1 MERDGKQDK
10 DAQEDQEEEELRS
23 VALENARTILEKR
36 QRAERQLLSTKNALE
51 QRTQQ
56 LARSVALM
64 QATLESTFD
73 AIVVTDGNRRVTG
86 FNEKY
91 TRMWRIPREIME
103 TADHSQML
111 AVCAQQFADPES
123 YLARIEEIYT
133 TSPPESLDV
142 LWLADGRVYERF
154 SKIQFVDGSSAG
166 RVWSIRDI
174 TAHKRSEAQLRE
186 QRAWFEVT
194 LSSIGDA
201 VITTDV
207 RGHVTF
213 LNPIGEAMTGWSLH
227 DARGVQLERIFNIV
241 NEDTREPL
249 ANPVARVLQEGI
261 IVGLANHAVL
271 IARDGTEAAIEDS
284 AAPIRDANGAVSGAV
299 MVFHDVTDRRRAEA
313 ALREADRRK
322 DEFIAVLA
330 HELRNPLAPIRQ
342 AALISKAAGATEAQK
357 RWSHDV
363 IERQVQYM
371 SLLLDDLLD
380 ISRVTRGTL
389 ALRMQPTELVSA
401 VNVAI
406 ETARPII
413 DARRHVLS
421 IDLPHEPLQ
430 FAADPLRVA
439 QVLSNLLTNAAKY
452 TDPEGQ
458 IRLSA
463 SCDADHLV
471 IRVADSGV
479 GISAENL
486 PNIFEMFSQ
495 VHPTMDRTD
504 GGLGIGLALAK
515 GLVELHGGTIEA
527 SSPGLGHGS
536 EFTVR
541 LPRGMNTGSRAV
553 SPDAAPSPARI
564 TRRRVLVADDNRDS
578 AETLAMLLRVD
589 GHEVMIAHDGSA
601 ALAAF
606 GGFAP
611 DTVLLDIGM
620 PGPNGYEVAQRIRQS
635 RSGAEIKLIAITGW
649 GQAADKERA
658 FAAGFD
664 HHLTKPVDTQQLS
677 DLLAW

>member
-1 MERDGKQDK
+1 MAPGGK
-10 DAQEDQEEEELRS
+10 EDQEEEMLRS
-23 VALENARTILEKR
+23 VALENARSILEKR
-36 QRAERQLLSTKNALE
+36 QRAERQLVSTKNALE

-56 LARSVALM
+56 LAHSLAMM

-73 AIVVTDGNRRVTG
+73 AIIVTDGNRRVTS

-91 TRMWRIPREIME
+91 TRMWHIPREVMDS
-103 TADHSQML
+103 ADHSRML
-111 AVCAQQFADPES
+111 AVCAQQFADPQS
-123 YLARIEEIYT
+123 YLARVEEIYA

-154 SKIQFVDGSSAG
+154 SKIQYVEGSKAG

-174 TAHKRSEAQLRE
+174 TAHKRSEAELRE

-207 RGHVTF
+207 RGHVSF
-213 LNPIGEAMTGWSLH
+213 LNPIGEAMTGWSLQE
-227 DARGVQLERIFNIV
+227 ARGVHLERIFRIV
-241 NEDTREPL
+241 NEDTRQPV
-249 ANPVARVLQEGI
+249 ANPVSKVLQEGA
-261 IVGLANHAVL
+261 IVGLANHTVL
-271 IARDGTEAAIEDS
+271 IAKDGSEVAIEDS
-284 AAPIRDANGAVSGAV
+284 AAPIRDANGAISGAI
-299 MVFHDVTDRRRAEA
+299 MVFHDVTDRRRAEIV
-313 ALREADRRK
+313 LREADRRK
-322 DEFIAVLA
+322 DEFIAILA

-342 AALISKAAGATEAQK
+342 AALISKAPGATEAQK

-363 IERQVQYM
+363 IDRQVQYM

-389 ALRMQPTELVSA
+389 ALRMQTTELASA

-406 ETARPII
+406 ETARPAI
-413 DARRHVLS
+413 DAKRHVLA
-421 IDLPHEPLQ
+421 IDLPHEPLR
-430 FAADPLRVA
+430 FTADPLRLA

-463 SCDADHLV
+463 TREAEQLV

-479 GISAENL
+479 GIKTENL
-486 PNIFEMFSQ
+486 PDIFKMFSQ
-495 VHPTMDRTD
+495 VHPTTDRSE
-504 GGLGIGLALAK
+504 GVLGIGLALAR
-515 GLVELHGGTIEA
+515 GLVELHGGSIEA
-527 SSPGLGHGS
+527 SSAGLGHGS

-541 LPRGMNTGSRAV
+541 MPLRAHPDPRATTADTAMT
-553 SPDAAPSPARI
+553 PASI
-564 TRRRVLVADDNRDS
+564 TRRRILVADDNRDS

-611 DTVLLDIGM
+611 DVVLLDIGM
-620 PGPNGYEVAQRIRQS
+620 PGPNGYEVAQKIRQS
-635 RSGAEIKLIAITGW
+635 RSGADIKLIAITGW
-649 GQAADKERA
+649 GQETDKEKA

-664 HHLTKPVDTQQLS
+664 HHLTKPVDTGQLS
-677 DLLAW
+677 KLLAW

>member
-1 MERDGKQDK
+1 MEPGGK
-10 DAQEDQEEEELRS
+10 EDNEEEKLRS

-36 QRAERQLLSTKNALE
+36 QRAERQLVSTKNALE

-56 LARSVALM
+56 LARSVAMM

-91 TRMWRIPREIME
+91 IKMWRIPREVMQ

-154 SKIQFVDGSSAG
+154 SKIQYVDGSKAG

-174 TAHKRSEAQLRE
+174 TAHKRTEAELRE

-213 LNPIGEAMTGWSLH
+213 LNPIGEAMTGWSLKE
-227 DARGVQLERIFNIV
+227 ARGVHLERIFRIV
-241 NEDTREPL
+241 NEDTRQPV
-249 ANPVARVLQEGI
+249 ANPVSKVLREDA
-261 IVGLANHAVL
+261 IVGLANHTVL
-271 IARDGTEAAIEDS
+271 IAKDGTEVAIEDS
-284 AAPIRDANGAVSGAV
+284 AAPIRDASGAISGAV
-299 MVFHDVTDRRRAEA
+299 MVFHDVTDRRRAEI

-322 DEFIAVLA
+322 DEFIAILA

-342 AALISKAAGATEAQK
+342 AALISKAPGATEAQK

-363 IERQVQYM
+363 IDRQVQYM

-389 ALRMQPTELVSA
+389 ALRMQTTELAAA

-406 ETARPII
+406 ETARPVI
-413 DARRHVLS
+413 DAKRHMLS
-421 IDLPHEPLQ
+421 IDLPHQPVR
-430 FAADPLRVA
+430 FTADPLRVA

-463 SCDADHLV
+463 SCEADQLV

-479 GISAENL
+479 GIRTENL
-486 PNIFEMFSQ
+486 PDIFKMFSQ
-495 VHPTMDRTD
+495 VHPTTDRSE
-504 GGLGIGLALAK
+504 GGLGIGLALAR
-515 GLVELHGGTIEA
+515 GLVELHGGSIEA
-527 SSPGLGHGS
+527 SSAGLGHGS

-541 LPRGMNTGSRAV
+541 MPLTAHPDPRAATADTAV
-553 SPDAAPSPARI
+553 TPATI
-564 TRRRVLVADDNRDS
+564 TRRRILVADDNRDS

-611 DTVLLDIGM
+611 DVVLLDIGM

-635 RSGAEIKLIAITGW
+635 RSGADIKLIAITGW
-649 GQAADKERA
+649 GQEADKEKA

-664 HHLTKPVDTQQLS
+664 HHLTKPVDTGQLS
-677 DLLAW
+677 KLLAW

>member
-1 MERDGKQDK
+1 MHSDDK
-10 DAQEDQEEEELRS
+10 EDELLRS
-23 VALENARTILEKR
+23 VALENASTILEKR
-36 QRAERQLLSTKNALE
+36 QRAERHLIAIKDALE

-56 LARSVALM
+56 LARSVAMM

-73 AIVVTDGNRRVTG
+73 GIIVTDGSRRVTG
-86 FNEKY
+86 FNEKF
-91 TRMWRIPREIME
+91 TQMWRIPRELMD
-103 TADHSQML
+103 TAEHPRILTMS
-111 AVCAQQFADPES
+111 AQQFADPLRF
-123 YLARIEEIYT
+123 LARVEEIYA

-142 LWLADGRVYERF
+142 LSLADGRVYERF
-154 SKIQFVDGSSAG
+154 SKIQYIEGSNAG
-166 RVWSIRDI
+166 RVWSFRDI
-174 TAHKRSEAQLRE
+174 TAHTRSEAELRE

-213 LNPIGEAMTGWSLH
+213 LNPIGEAMTGWTLP
-227 DARGVQLERIFNIV
+227 DARGVHLERILKIV
-241 NEDTREPL
+241 NEDTRQPV
-249 ANPVARVLQEGI
+249 ANPVAKVLQEGI
-261 IVGLANHAVL
+261 IVGHANHTVL
-271 IARDGTEAAIEDS
+271 MAKDGKEVAIEDS

-299 MVFHDVTDRRRAEA
+299 MVFHDVTARRRAETA
-313 ALREADRRK
+313 MRDTDRRK
-322 DEFIAVLA
+322 DEFIAILA

-342 AALISKAAGATEAQK
+342 AALISKAPWASEAQK

-363 IERQVQYM
+363 IDRQVQYM

-389 ALRMQPTELVSA
+389 VLRMQPAELVSA

-413 DARRHVLS
+413 DAKRHVLS
-421 IDLPHEPLQ
+421 IELPHEPVQ
-430 FAADPLRVA
+430 FTADPLRVA

-463 SCDADHLV
+463 SCEPDQLV
-471 IRVADSGV
+471 IRVSDSGV
-479 GISAENL
+479 GINPENL
-486 PNIFEMFSQ
+486 PKIFEMFSQ
-495 VHPTMDRTD
+495 VQPTMDRSE

-515 GLVELHGGTIEA
+515 GLVELHGGRIEA
-527 SSPGLGHGS
+527 SSAGLGHGS

-541 LPRGMNTGSRAV
+541 LPRRVNPGSSEVKSNTA
-553 SPDAAPSPARI
+553 AAPAKI
-564 TRRRVLVADDNRDS
+564 ARRRILVADDNRDS
-578 AETLAMLLRVD
+578 AETLAMLLRVE

-620 PGPNGYEVAQRIRQS
+620 PGPNGYEVAQKIRQS

-649 GQAADKERA
+649 GQENDKERA

-677 DLLAW
+677 DLLRLRARAT

>member
-1 MERDGKQDK
+1 MNSDEK
-10 DAQEDQEEEELRS
+10 ENELLRS

-36 QRAERQLLSTKNALE
+36 QRAERELIATKEALE
-51 QRTQQ
+51 QRTEQ
-56 LARSVALM
+56 LARSVAVM

-73 AIVVTDGNRRVTG
+73 GIIVTDGNRRVTG

-91 TRMWRIPREIME
+91 SKMWRIPREVMDTGEHPKI
-103 TADHSQML
+103 L
-111 AVCAQQFADPES
+111 AVCAQQFADPQRF
-123 YLARIEEIYT
+123 LARLEEIYA
-133 TSPPESLDV
+133 TSPHESVDL
-142 LWLADGRVYERF
+142 LSLADGRVFERF
-154 SKIQFVDGSSAG
+154 SKIQYVDGVNAG
-166 RVWSIRDI
+166 RVWSFRDI

-201 VITTDV
+201 VITTDI

-213 LNPIGEAMTGWSLH
+213 INPIGEAMTGWTLR
-227 DARGVQLERIFNIV
+227 DAQGVHLERIFNIV
-241 NEDTREPL
+241 NEDTRQPL
-249 ANPVARVLQEGI
+249 ANPVAKVLQEGL
-261 IVGLANHAVL
+261 IVGLANHTVL
-271 IARDGTEAAIEDS
+271 IAKDGTEVAIEDS
-284 AAPIRDANGAVSGAV
+284 AAPIRDASGALSGAV
-299 MVFHDVTDRRRAEA
+299 MVFHDVSARRHAEM
-313 ALREADRRK
+313 ALRDADRRK
-322 DEFIAVLA
+322 DEFIAILA

-342 AALISKAAGATEAQK
+342 AALISKAPGATEAQK

-389 ALRMQPTELVSA
+389 VLRMQPTELASA

-406 ETARPII
+406 ETARPMI
-413 DARRHVLS
+413 DAKRHVLS
-421 IDLPHEPLQ
+421 IDLPHEPVQ
-430 FAADPLRVA
+430 FTADPLRVA

-463 SCDADHLV
+463 SCQADHLL
-471 IRVADSGV
+471 IRVTDSGV
-479 GISAENL
+479 GINADSL
-486 PNIFEMFSQ
+486 PRIFEMFSQ
-495 VHPTMDRTD
+495 VHPTTDRSE

-527 SSPGLGHGS
+527 SSAGLGHGS
-536 EFTVR
+536 EFMVR
-541 LPRGMNTGSRAV
+541 LPRRASPSSREVTANT
-553 SPDAAPSPARI
+553 AATPARI

-589 GHEVMIAHDGSA
+589 GHEVMIAHDGAA

-611 DTVLLDIGM
+611 DFVLLDIGM
-620 PGPNGYEVAQRIRQS
+620 PGPNGYEVARQIRQG
-635 RSGAEIKLIAITGW
+635 RAGAKVKLIAITGW
-649 GQAADKERA
+649 GQEGDKERA
-658 FAAGFD
+658 YAAGFD
-664 HHLTKPVDTQQLS
+664 HHLTKPVDTRQLS
-677 DLLAW
+677 QLLEP